1 MPELTR
7 LVRVFIGS
15 PSDVSDERIAARHS
29 VEELNDQWS
38 WTGFRIELVGW
49 EDTVAGVGRPQELIN
64 RDLEKCD
71 LFIGV
76 LWKRWGSPPARGGAY
91 TSGFEEEFRISA
103 QKAEARGR
111 PQIGLFFKKIDSELL
126 RDPGE
131 QLRRVIAFREDI
143 TEGKRYLFEEFGDTL
158 EFERKFRRCVTAH
171 LRALI
176 ETDRTDEAVQSQP
189 AGVTQENDVGEPR
202 PSLLS
207 QEGSIFANR
216 FLSSIDGT
224 DDHEQ
229 IRPEEVARFRL
240 LGTLVSAPGN
250 DDVQLGVHD
259 ANLLYVKTPE
269 PPFGAT
275 EVRGLLRVGLAHFNS
290 EVAPVWRWLKAA
302 DGFQKRVLLGLSL
315 PSTSSAAVAVGALKA
330 MSLLREPLP
339 TELELLEMFMNAWLG
354 PDASPEVKVS
364 ALEYLGQI
372 GGREQLSGVRREL
385 DRNDSAT
392 SKAALDSFL
401 RIQLRVGFSNALE
414 ALIRLQPERVPDDI
428 AQAIS
433 AQRKSLT
440 DSELNNLVQHRS
452 RALRVQAAE
461 ELFQRSGIS
470 TELAR
475 KLLDDADIAIRL
487 LALKSLVLHGEA
499 ISRDFAKRVLVKPSE
514 GSVLLSL
521 SVSDVRGEGAF
532 EEFEE
537 FELRSV
543 PLNQLRTRGG
553 SLSIGREE
561 YFILADRAFLKEKS
575 RLRAAVDDRFEH
587 EYEQIIG
594 QLLEDGRGG
603 ATLET
608 QAREVESFVR
618 KKYTRRAVDILSKHC
633 DRADLA
639 RLRSVLRS
647 HFVET
652 ALVDIK
658 YFHRHGT
665 FEDID
670 IVLDFVRRGGSR
682 AHSALLMRAAS
693 SDEIQVAA
701 CAVIR
706 LAGGR
711 ISDVFGRDITVRLKL
726 ALLSEIS
733 GADLSAMSDDTLIA
747 VLSDK
752 SDDVR
757 RLAALRCVRSL
768 TAARV
773 DALLRRYLSLS
784 TYYYNVVHWLDLG
797 ISASSAVSKS
807 VARSRMG
814 R

>member
-1 MPELTR
+1 
-7 LVRVFIGS
+7 VFIGS
-15 PSDVSDERIAARHS
+15 PNDVSDERIAARQS

-38 WTGFRIELVGW
+38 WTGFRIELVLW

-103 QKAEARGR
+103 QKAEAHGR
-111 PQIGLFFKKIDSELL
+111 PQIGLFFKKIDVESL
-126 RDPGE
+126 RDPGD
-131 QLRRVIAFREDI
+131 QLRRVVAFREDI
-143 TEGKRYLFEEFGDTL
+143 TAGKRYLFEEFGDTL

-176 ETDRTDEAVQSQP
+176 ETDRTEEAVRSQP
-189 AGVTQENDVGEPR
+189 AGITQESDVSEPT

-207 QEGSIFANR
+207 QEGSSFANR
-216 FLSSIDGT
+216 FLSSIDGA

-275 EVRGLLRVGLAHFNS
+275 EVRGLLRAGLAHFNS

-302 DGFQKRVLLGLSL
+302 DGFQKRALLGLSL
-315 PSTSSAAVAVGALKA
+315 PSASSAAVAVGALKA

-339 TELELLEMFMNAWLG
+339 TEVEVLEVFMNAWLG
-354 PDASPEVKVS
+354 PDASPEVKVT
-364 ALEYLGQI
+364 ALEYLGQT
-372 GGREQLSGVRREL
+372 GGREQLIVVRSEL

-401 RIQLRVGFSNALE
+401 RIQLRAGFSSVLE

-433 AQRKSLT
+433 AQQESLT
-440 DSELNNLVQHRS
+440 DSELNDLVQHRS
-452 RALRVQAAE
+452 RTLRVQACE
-461 ELFQRSGIS
+461 ELFRRSGIS
-470 TELAR
+470 KELAR
-475 KLLDDADIAIRL
+475 KLLEDADLAIRL
-487 LALKSLVLHGEA
+487 LALKSLVSHGEA
-499 ISRDFAKRVLVKPSE
+499 ISRDFAKQVLVKPRE
-514 GSVLLSL
+514 GIGLLSR
-521 SVSDVRGEGAF
+521 SVADLRGADAF

-543 PLNQLRTRGG
+543 PLSQLRARSG
-553 SLSIGREE
+553 SLSLGKEE
-561 YFILADRAFLKEKS
+561 YFVLADRGFQAEKA

-587 EYEQIIG
+587 EYEKIIG
-594 QLLEDGRGG
+594 ELVEDGRGG
-603 ATLET
+603 TTLVT
-608 QAREVESFVR
+608 QAREIESFVR
-618 KKYTRRAVDILSKHC
+618 KKYTRRAVNILSKHR

-639 RLRSVLRS
+639 RLRSILRS

-652 ALVDIK
+652 ALVDIE
-658 YFHRHGT
+658 YFQRHGT

-682 AHSALLMRAAS
+682 ADSALLIRAAS
-693 SDEIQVAA
+693 PDEIQVAA
-701 CAVIR
+701 RVVMR
-706 LAGGR
+706 LAGRR
-711 ISDVFGRDITVRLKL
+711 IADVFGRDIPVRLKL

-733 GADLSAMSDDTLIA
+733 SANLSAMSDESLIA
-747 VLSDK
+747 VLNDK

-757 RLAALRCVRSL
+757 RLAALRFVRSL
-768 TAARV
+768 PAARI
-773 DALLRRYLSLS
+773 ATLLRCYLSLS

-797 ISASSAVSKS
+797 ISAPSAMSKS
-807 VARSRMG
+807 VARSRME